1 MPADQ
6 ACSDPA
12 DTIISRR
19 GRHRAQPVKPS
30 FGRRSAR
37 AVVAAAA
44 TGTVALTALSAPAL
58 ANDTGADSPTDAPQA
73 TAAVPAWAGDTTAAG
88 ATGTAPAEPGPATGA
103 TGATG
108 AEEPARG
115 LAGQQ
120 DQNSASTQQ
129 DSASLSAGSLGE
141 KVVYLA
147 SKQAGKPYAWGAQGP
162 NSFDCSGLVQYIY
175 KQLGRSVPRVT
186 DAQYAASR
194 KISQDAKQPGD
205 LIFFGQPGNIY
216 HVGIYAG
223 NEMMWAA
230 PHSGTVVRLQKIY
243 SASYLVGRLG

>member
-6 ACSDPA
+6 ACSDSA
-12 DTIISRR
+12 DTIVSRH
-19 GRHRAQPVKPS
+19 GRHRAQPVKAG

-58 ANDTGADSPTDAPQA
+58 ANDTGADNPTDAAQA
-73 TAAVPAWAGDTTAAG
+73 TAAAPAWAGDTTSAG
-88 ATGTAPAEPGPATGA
+88 TTGTTPAEPGPATA
-103 TGATG
+103 TGTAS

-129 DSASLSAGSLGE
+129 DSASVSAGSLGE

-147 SKQAGKPYAWGAQGP
+147 SKQAGKPYAWGAEGP
-162 NSFDCSGLVQYIY
+162 SSFDCSGLVQYIY

-230 PHSGTVVRLQKIY
+230 PHTGTVVRLQKIY